1 MCPHLHT
8 LRISK
13 PTCSTHTVLVELARS
28 CLHLQVVELDSWKV
42 TEEGVLALA
51 AHCRQLRVISISS
64 ITVTKETARQVAQH
78 CRHLIKLCVYVRE
91 GEAMAESY
99 KDYSSK
105 EIRALREIAV
115 LRL

>member
-1 MCPHLHT
+1 M
-8 LRISK
+8 
-13 PTCSTHTVLVELARS
+13 
-28 CLHLQVVELDSWKV
+28 
-42 TEEGVLALA
+42 LALA
-51 AHCRQLRVISISS
+51 AHCRQLRVIDIGRTPFTME
-64 ITVTKETARQVAQH
+64 TVRQLAQH
-78 CRHLIKLCVYVRE
+78 CRHLINLCVYVRE